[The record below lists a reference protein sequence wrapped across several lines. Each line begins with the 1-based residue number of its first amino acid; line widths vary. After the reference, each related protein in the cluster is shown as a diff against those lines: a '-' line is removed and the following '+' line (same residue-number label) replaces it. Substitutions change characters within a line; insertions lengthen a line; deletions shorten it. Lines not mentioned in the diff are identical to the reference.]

1 MLAGMTPSFATA
13 PPLTT
18 DDAVLER
25 VEQLVGPAIVPR
37 RLWVMFVDGDQR
49 QAPVMMP
56 IDDIPPRPD
65 RTVEGLGAVLAGFVP
80 DLATDTGPGSVVFVL
95 ERLGDERVTSADRAW
110 VQALTKACGDVR
122 VAARGVYRSTP
133 DGVRR
138 LA

>member
-1 MLAGMTPSFATA
+1 MSTPSFATA

-25 VEQLVGPAIVPR
+25 VEQLVGRAIVPR

-49 QAPVMMP
+49 QTPVLMP

-65 RTVEGLGAVLAGFVP
+65 RTVDGLGQVVAGIAP
-80 DLATDTGPGSVVFVL
+80 DLATDTGSGSMILVL
-95 ERLGDERVTSADRAW
+95 ERLGDERVTPADRAW
-110 VQALTKACGDVR
+110 AEALSTMCTDVGM
-122 VAARGVYRSTP
+122 ALRGVYRSSP
-133 DGVRR
+133 GGVRR

>member
-1 MLAGMTPSFATA
+1 MSTPSFATA

-65 RTVEGLGAVLAGFVP
+65 RTVEGLRAVLAGFVP

-95 ERLGDERVTSADRAW
+95 ERLGDERVTSVDRAW
-110 VQALTKACGDVR
+110 VEALTKTCGDVR